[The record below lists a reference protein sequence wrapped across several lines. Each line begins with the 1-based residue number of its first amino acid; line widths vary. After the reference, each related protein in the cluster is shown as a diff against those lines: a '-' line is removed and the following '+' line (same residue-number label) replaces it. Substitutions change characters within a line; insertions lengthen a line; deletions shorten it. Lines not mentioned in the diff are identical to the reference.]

1 MHINCM
7 AADGDRIYASNNEYG
22 IPSLWLSRNLV
33 GISI

>member
-22 IPSLWLSRNLV
+22 IPSLLLDKQPEK
-33 GISI
+33 